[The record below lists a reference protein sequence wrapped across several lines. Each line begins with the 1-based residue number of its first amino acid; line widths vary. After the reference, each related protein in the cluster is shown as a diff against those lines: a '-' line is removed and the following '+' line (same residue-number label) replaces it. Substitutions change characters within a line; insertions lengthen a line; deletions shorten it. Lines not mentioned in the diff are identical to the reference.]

1 MELGERKKQ
10 VLRTVIETYIR
21 TGEPIGSKAIVEH
34 LDNAVSSATIR
45 NDMAELSAYGL
56 LEQPHTSAGRVPTV
70 AAFRLYIDRLMPHR
84 KLDEHSRREIDGML
98 ESCSRDPE
106 KLVDMASRALAEET
120 HCAAVTTTPW
130 EQGATVQRIEFMAM
144 SSQVAAVILMTGSG
158 IVRSR
163 VARFDRSLP
172 LAALSRLA
180 EELRRRFIGVQLTEI
195 GIIEAQNTMAA
206 MGEYG
211 LRCAPLITAFVELA
225 AEAARFELLLAGQ
238 MNLLQRS
245 DLPQESAR
253 GILQFLTQREQLMH
267 MLSAHSGGLRV
278 VLGEESPRPELSG
291 SGIIVTRYQG
301 GHSTGS
307 IGVIGP
313 LRMDYAQLI
322 PRVEYFAGALGRVL
336 TELMEE

>member
-10 VLRTVIETYIR
+10 VLRTIIEAYIR
-21 TGEPIGSKAIVEH
+21 TGEPIGSKAIVEY
-34 LDNAVSSATIR
+34 LDNTVSSATIR
-45 NDMAELSAYGL
+45 NDMAELSANGL
-56 LEQPHTSAGRVPTV
+56 LDQPHTSAGRVPTV
-70 AAFRLYIDRLMPHR
+70 AAFRLYIDRLMPR
-84 KLDEHSRREIDGML
+84 RRLDEHSRHEIDGML

-120 HCAAVTTTPW
+120 RCAAVTTTPW
-130 EQGATVQRIEFMAM
+130 EQDATVQRIEFLPM

-163 VARFDRSLP
+163 VARFDRNLP
-172 LAALSRLA
+172 LPVLSRLA
-180 EELRRRFIGVQLTEI
+180 DELRRRFIGVALSNI
-195 GIIEAQNTMAA
+195 GIIEAQSTMAA
-206 MGEYG
+206 MGEHG
-211 LRCAPLITAFVELA
+211 LRCAPLITAFVDLV

-245 DLPQESAR
+245 DLTQESAR
-253 GILQFLTQREQLMH
+253 GILQFLTQRDQLIH

-278 VLGEESPRPELSG
+278 VLGEESPRPELAG

-301 GHSTGS
+301 GHSAGS